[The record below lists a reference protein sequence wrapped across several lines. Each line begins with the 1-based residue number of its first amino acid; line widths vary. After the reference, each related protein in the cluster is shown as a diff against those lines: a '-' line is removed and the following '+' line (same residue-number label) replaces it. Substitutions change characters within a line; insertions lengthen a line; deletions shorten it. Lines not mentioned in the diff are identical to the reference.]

1 MIGGLSSSLAVAK
14 RSADAAGA
22 RLTQINRQMATGQE
36 VASVKDDGARW
47 ARAAA
52 LRSQQAEITGRGHL
66 IDWVRLAVSAE
77 EVEHEIGREQMA
89 GLRDT
94 LMRALGSAPG
104 SQTRANLQ
112 AEFQQQIQAVLGVRA
127 DGGPI
132 VSGYA
137 LQVDGHWGILGS
149 SADTVF
155 NGKRFFASLDT
166 GINGQNN
173 HSSYVHFD
181 YVTWSNY
188 NTGSGPKFNEINL
201 NTATDA
207 SIRQAVAWIDGWY
220 LGGTLPFYAAE
231 TSSQLRWLDTVEQR
245 DARTRDRLDSAISSL
260 TDADLGALSAESE
273 TAQTRQQLALQ
284 TISQAISAYG
294 SFASG
299 LLDNV
304 QSTQRG
310 VLA

>member
-1 MIGGLSSSLAVAK
+1 MIGGLSSTLAVA
-14 RSADAAGA
+14 RRTADAATA
-22 RLTQINRQMATGQE
+22 RLADINRQMATGKE

-52 LRSQQAEITGRGHL
+52 LRSQQAELTGRSHL

-112 AEFQQQIQAVLGVRA
+112 AEFQQQLQAVLGIRA
-127 DGGPI
+127 DSGPI
-132 VSGYA
+132 VSGYGP
-137 LQVDGHWGILGS
+137 QVGGQWGILSS

-155 NGKRFFASLDT
+155 NGRRFFASLDT

-173 HSSYVHFD
+173 HAAYIHFD
-181 YVTWSNY
+181 YVTWSNFA
-188 NTGSGPKFNEINL
+188 TGSGPKFNEINL

-207 SIRQAVAWIDGWY
+207 SIRQALNWIDNWY
-220 LGGTLPFYAAE
+220 TNGTLASYASE
-231 TSSQLRWLDTVEQR
+231 ISGDQRWLDAAEQR
-245 DARTRDRLDSAISSL
+245 DSRTRDRLDAAISSL
-260 TDADLGALSAESE
+260 TDADLGALSSESQ
-273 TAQTRQQLALQ
+273 TAQARQQLALQ

-294 SFASG
+294 NFAGG
-299 LLDNV
+299 LLGNV
-304 QSTQRG
+304 QRTQRG

>member
-1 MIGGLSSSLAVAK
+1 MIGGLSSTLAVA
-14 RSADAAGA
+14 RRTADAASA

-52 LRSQQAEITGRGHL
+52 LRSQQAELTGRGHL

-77 EVEHEIGREQMA
+77 EVEHEIGREQMQ

-112 AEFQQQIQAVLGVRA
+112 TEFQQQLQAVLGVRA

-137 LQVDGHWGILGS
+137 LQADGNWGILSS

-173 HSSYVHFD
+173 HASYVHFD
-181 YVTWSNY
+181 YVTWTNY
-188 NTGSGPKFNEINL
+188 NTGGGPKFNEINL

-207 SIRQAVAWIDGWY
+207 SIRQAVNWIDGWY
-220 LGGTLPFYAAE
+220 LDSTLPFYAAE
-231 TSSQLRWLDTVEQR
+231 TSGQLRWLDTVEAR
-245 DARTRDRLDSAISSL
+245 DARTSDRLDAAISSL
-260 TDADLGALSAESE
+260 TDADLGALSGES
-273 TAQTRQQLALQ
+273 QTVQARQQLALQ
-284 TISQAISAYG
+284 TINQAISAYG

-299 LLDNV
+299 LLGNV
-304 QSTQRG
+304 QRTQRG

>member
-1 MIGGLSSSLAVAK
+1 MIGGLSSTLAVA
-14 RSADAAGA
+14 RRTADVATA

-47 ARAAA
+47 TRAAG
-52 LRSQQAEITGRGHL
+52 LRSQQAELVGRGHL

-112 AEFQQQIQAVLGVRA
+112 AEFQQQLQALLSVRA
-127 DGGPI
+127 DSGPI
-132 VSGYA
+132 ESGYA
-137 LQVDGHWGILGS
+137 FQADGQWGILSS

-155 NGKRFFASLDT
+155 NGKRFFASLDN

-173 HSSYVHFD
+173 HSAYLHFD
-181 YVTWSNY
+181 YVTWTNY
-188 NTGSGPKFNEINL
+188 NSGSGPKFNEINL

-207 SIRQAVAWIDGWY
+207 SIRQAVNWIDGWY

-231 TSSQLRWLDTVEQR
+231 TSGQLRWLDTVEQR
-245 DARTRDRLDSAISSL
+245 DARTRDRLDAAISSL
-260 TDADLGALSAESE
+260 TDADLGALAGESQK
-273 TAQTRQQLALQ
+273 AQLRQQLAVV
-284 TISQAISAYG
+284 TMRTANSAYG
-294 SFASG
+294 NFAGG
-299 LLDNV
+299 LLGNV
-304 QSTQRG
+304 QRTQRDL
-310 VLA
+310 LA